1 MIRPTALLA
10 AIAISLL
17 AVSGAGGT
25 SAQTPKRG
33 GTLVFRQI
41 GPEPPCLNILSE
53 LCDPPPTPIVDAI
66 LAKPFEVAPDFTY
79 RSSLTT
85 ATFTRKRPFTLTYRI
100 RPDATW
106 SDGKPI
112 TARDFVF
119 TLHAIRAYGRP
130 DLRAFHRVVRSI
142 HAVDAKTLRVVLKPR
157 SSRWRELFGN
167 VLPEHALR
175 GADLGKVWSTGI
187 DDARTEEPIGSGP
200 FLVERWD
207 RGRQFVLR
215 RNPRYWGP
223 HARIS
228 TASWCGS
235 SQRPRIRSTSFER
248 ESSTSPHVCHPTSF
262 RLFDKSAESASP

>member
-85 ATFTRKRPFTLTYRI
+85 
-100 RPDATW
+100 
-106 SDGKPI
+106 G
-112 TARDFVF
+112 
-119 TLHAIRAYGRP
+119 H
-130 DLRAFHRVVRSI
+130 I
-142 HAVDAKTLRVVLKPR
+142 HEEAPR
-157 SSRWRELFGN
+157 SR
-167 VLPEHALR
+167 
-175 GADLGKVWSTGI
+175 
-187 DDARTEEPIGSGP
+187 
-200 FLVERWD
+200 
-207 RGRQFVLR
+207 
-215 RNPRYWGP
+215 
-223 HARIS
+223 
-228 TASWCGS
+228 
-235 SQRPRIRSTSFER
+235 
-248 ESSTSPHVCHPTSF
+248 
-262 RLFDKSAESASP
+262 